1 MYVLLVKDETNFNNN
16 NEILQ
21 NVSNTIKQI
30 INGEVIYN
38 EQYLKAEAKSTQNKA
53 FILFINE

>member
-30 INGEVIYN
+30 INGEV
-38 EQYLKAEAKSTQNKA
+38 T
-53 FILFINE
+53 

>member
-38 EQYLKAEAKSTQNKA
+38 EQYLKAEAKSAQNKA